1 MRNRLDLQIE
11 LENLSDENFIS
22 SYGENYIVIK
32 NQKYIKNIIISELKI
47 YENIKDEQFYN
58 YNYVKERINEN
69 KVGKNIFLLFG
80 TGKKIE
86 FLPNKILEFLVASKI
101 SYEVMTSIS
110 AIKTYNVLLS
120 QGRSTVAFLKLN
132 I

>member
-32 NQKYIKNIIISELKI
+32 KQKYIKNIIISELNI
-47 YENIKDEQFYN
+47 YENIKDEQFYD
-58 YNYVKERINEN
+58 YNYIKERIDEN
-69 KVGKNIFLLFG
+69 KVGKNTFLLFG

-86 FLPNKILEFLVASKI
+86 FLPNKILEFLVTNKI

>member
-47 YENIKDEQFYN
+47 YENIKDEQFYD